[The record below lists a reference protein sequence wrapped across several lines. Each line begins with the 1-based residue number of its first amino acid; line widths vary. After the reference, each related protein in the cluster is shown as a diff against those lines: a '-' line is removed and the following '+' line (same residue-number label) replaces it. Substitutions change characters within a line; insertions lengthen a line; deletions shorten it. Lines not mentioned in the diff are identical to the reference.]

1 MRGMSDERGAV
12 AVVVALVMVPLVAF
26 AAISVD
32 VAAMWWE
39 KQQLR
44 TGADAGALAIA
55 QDCAKSAPACLTP
68 AFTAQQLV
76 SDNHP
81 RSEAAGS
88 VTSLSAG
95 RVTVRASSTRNHLF
109 APVLGVSS
117 TVISAESTVAWGAP
131 SGGRAVLPLTFSWC
145 EWQQQTLGGLV
156 SGTIPR
162 TIYLTKTSG
171 TIGCTGPSNNVVPG
185 GFGWLTADSGTCN
198 STTAAGNTVMS
209 DPGNSVP
216 TSCATSSMAAVQNK
230 NVLLPIFDSSAGTG
244 SGATY
249 HIYGYAAFTI
259 TGYHFGGQYSWNSPC
274 NGSERCIRGY
284 FTRFVDLTEAFTY
297 STTAPALGASVV
309 DLIS

>member
-1 MRGMSDERGAV
+1 
-12 AVVVALVMVPLVAF
+12 
-26 AAISVD
+26 
-32 VAAMWWE
+32 
-39 KQQLR
+39 
-44 TGADAGALAIA
+44 
-55 QDCAKSAPACLTP
+55 
-68 AFTAQQLV
+68 
-76 SDNHP
+76 
-81 RSEAAGS
+81 

-95 RVTVRASSTRNHLF
+95 TVTVRASSTRNHLF

-156 SGTIPR
+156 SGTIAR